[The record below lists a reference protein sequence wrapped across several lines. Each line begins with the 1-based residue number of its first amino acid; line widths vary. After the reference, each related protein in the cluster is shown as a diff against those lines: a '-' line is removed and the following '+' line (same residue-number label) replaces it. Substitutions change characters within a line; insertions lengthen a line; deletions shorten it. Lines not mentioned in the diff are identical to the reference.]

1 MPQLT
6 FKLPGGKP
14 VDKTDTPS
22 NNQVVTFNSGKE
34 QYDVQSNPGG
44 GEANTSSNSGT
55 GEGLALAKV
64 GVDLPF
70 KSLIGDTEI
79 VLTGNAND
87 VTFSLA
93 ADIARLGTAQT
104 WTAKQTFG
112 PDATNPGINFGGVTA
127 NPSAAAGGDVWFRSD
142 LNLFL
147 GFDSTTRIFLFNSS
161 STDVSNKR
169 YTSNNR
175 FNDDQLIILNPLSTN
190 RYTHQAGA
198 IVANRVVNYPVLGGD
213 DTFVFTGFSNVWG
226 DGVKQTFNPDATNAG
241 INVGAVASDPTAL
254 ANADI
259 WSSSNLF
266 RGRTGGVTRDFVM
279 ATSDQILTA
288 KTLSTDTFF
297 SADPTFNDGIDIIL
311 DSTTGTSFGTAT
323 TQKLSFYGV
332 TPIVQVTLGADL
344 TNSVTSGG
352 TDNTIA
358 DYSTSSNYNVVRA
371 TIRDDIFQL
380 ARSVKI
386 IQDGLRDYGLLS

>member
-1 MPQLT
+1 MPHLT

-14 VDKTDTPS
+14 VDKADTPS
-22 NNQVVTFNSGKE
+22 NNQVVTFNSGKD

-104 WTAKQTFG
+104 WTA
-112 PDATNPGINFGGVTA
+112 
-127 NPSAAAGGDVWFRSD
+127 
-142 LNLFL
+142 L
-147 GFDSTTRIFLFNSS
+147 
-161 STDVSNKR
+161 
-169 YTSNNR
+169 
-175 FNDDQLIILNPLSTN
+175 
-190 RYTHQAGA
+190 
-198 IVANRVVNYPVLGGD
+198 
-213 DTFVFTGFSNVWG
+213 
-226 DGVKQTFNPDATNAG
+226 QTFNSG
-241 INVGAVASDPTAL
+241 IDMNGNNIDNFGQIQADAL
-254 ANADI
+254 ADAIVFSPSDLHERIQSDANNQINLYIQNVLKATWGAAQMVMAYTLSIPTGQLIRLDGAGGVATMSDTSGTGTIYKVAASESHDFQINSISKFLIGTNENTSSVDITMGTGADI
-259 WSSSNLF
+259 NIAP
-266 RGRTGGVTRDFVM
+266 GRTMNFDVALNQFITGLSTGILYGVPTDDVY
-279 ATSDQILTA
+279 TWDINDVTA
-288 KTLSTDTFF
+288 FTISASAITLSDAVNIVLNT
-297 SADPTFNDGIDIIL
+297 
-311 DSTTGTSFGTAT
+311 TTGTSFGTAT

-332 TPIVQVTLGADL
+332 TPIVQVTQGSDL
-344 TNSVTSGG
+344 TNSVTAGG
-352 TDNTIA
+352 TDDTIA
-358 DYSTSSNYNVVRA
+358 DYSIASNYNVVRA
-371 TIRDDIFQL
+371 TIRDDIYQL